1 MEGGEWRDFGFLF
14 SVIAASGCL
23 KNIFLLIRWLN
34 RLNRILAIAIA
45 MTNLRVRA
53 VFSQT
58 GRCKKSQEQYALNSE
73 T

>member
-34 RLNRILAIAIA
+34 RLNRILAIA